1 MPFISGIRN
10 DYQQRESFNQAM
22 LYLRVEDRI
31 LQRDIWKNLKTGAR
45 FEKETVRQQVARAT
59 QAKMTVAEHKLL
71 ELLIYDRELRDEILP
86 QMEEADYE
94 LLATASIFRALFVI
108 HQNGLEV
115 TQKNL
120 LEMTEEDEQ
129 AMDFVP
135 VLMMSEPMRQ
145 PGEVI
150 DEVLE
155 EAENCV
161 VALRTMTISR
171 RILDISQE
179 LMAAE
184 QTGDMKLRDT
194 LVNEQIQLARL
205 KQNLESRNYDD
216 RSY

>member
-1 MPFISGIRN
+1 
-10 DYQQRESFNQAM
+10 
-22 LYLRVEDRI
+22 
-31 LQRDIWKNLKTGAR
+31 
-45 FEKETVRQQVARAT
+45 
-59 QAKMTVAEHKLL
+59 
-71 ELLIYDRELRDEILP
+71 
-86 QMEEADYE
+86 MEEADYE
-94 LLATASIFRALFVI
+94 ILATASIFRALFVI

-120 LEMTEEDEQ
+120 LELTEEDEQ
-129 AMDFVP
+129 ARDFVP
-135 VLMMSEPMRQ
+135 VLMMSEPLRE

-184 QTGDMKLRDT
+184 QAGDLKLRDA

-205 KQNLESRNYDD
+205 KQSLESRNFDD

>member
-1 MPFISGIRN
+1 
-10 DYQQRESFNQAM
+10 
-22 LYLRVEDRI
+22 
-31 LQRDIWKNLKTGAR
+31 
-45 FEKETVRQQVARAT
+45 
-59 QAKMTVAEHKLL
+59 
-71 ELLIYDRELRDEILP
+71 
-86 QMEEADYE
+86 
-94 LLATASIFRALFVI
+94 
-108 HQNGLEV
+108 
-115 TQKNL
+115 
-120 LEMTEEDEQ
+120 
-129 AMDFVP
+129 
-135 VLMMSEPMRQ
+135 MMSEPLRQ

-184 QTGDMKLRDT
+184 QTGNIKLRDT

-205 KQNLESRNYDD
+205 KQNLESRNFDD